1 MELLIGKNWCMELLG
16 VPVIKTDSSA
26 KQKCAS
32 GDDEGL
38 HVYFSYLQMEA
49 YTRLRRIRKMK
60 TLLLFPVFGSSKKAV
75 SINIANERQ
84 ILKNCVKSDLLIIN
98 LSI

>member
-38 HVYFSYLQMEA
+38 HVYFS
-49 YTRLRRIRKMK
+49 
-60 TLLLFPVFGSSKKAV
+60 
-75 SINIANERQ
+75 
-84 ILKNCVKSDLLIIN
+84 
-98 LSI
+98 

>member
-1 MELLIGKNWCMELLG
+1 MELLIGKNWCVELFG

-49 YTRLRRIRKMK
+49 YRRLRRIRKMK

-75 SINIANERQ
+75 SINVANERQ